1 MPADFFLP
9 ESRVAQLVAHLNP
22 TFLAAWLLYPA
33 HEHRVR
39 VRLRPILR
47 LRVRPMLRVRVR
59 PILNVA
65 SETETE
71 SESETGDA
79 GCVNDLLLTTL
90 LVRRQ
95 GRVIPRLPSR
105 RPWCAYS
112 PCAAG
117 RRTLLDAA
125 ID

>member
-33 HEHRVR
+33 HEQR

-59 PILNVA
+59 PILSVT

-71 SESETGDA
+71 SESETETESEAETDTESETETELE
-79 GCVNDLLLTTL
+79 CFRIV
-90 LVRRQ
+90 Q
-95 GRVIPRLPSR
+95 
-105 RPWCAYS
+105 
-112 PCAAG
+112 
-117 RRTLLDAA
+117 
-125 ID
+125 